1 MSGSDARKWWAL
13 VAIAASVLVVGLD
26 LTVLSLALPV
36 LSAQLHASTSDL
48 QWFSAAYSLVL
59 AAALLPA
66 GLLGDRMGRKKLL
79 LIALVLFGISSAACA
94 FSTSSAELIAARAV
108 LGLGAAAIFPMS
120 IAVLPVLFTE
130 EERPRAIAVVMG
142 ATFIGYPVGPL
153 LGGWL
158 LDNFWWGSVFLINVP
173 VVVLALVAV
182 ALLMPESHGAR
193 ATGIDLPGIA
203 LSSLGLAS
211 LTYGFIKAGQ
221 DGWSD
226 ATAVAT
232 MVAGAVLLVA
242 FVAWERWITGR
253 GQPLIQLELFRSAG
267 FTWGTVLVTF
277 VSFAMF
283 GILFAIPQYFQ
294 EVLGF
299 DSFGSGLRL
308 LPLIGGMVVGMLAG
322 TRLQTPR
329 TKDGE
334 PVKAAPLGARPLVTV
349 GFAVMAAALAVG
361 AATKVTSGTGLAV
374 AWLTVAGLGLGLAMP
389 AAMNVALGALSPER
403 SGSGSAL
410 ITALR
415 QVGAT
420 IGVAVLGTVLLSGY
434 RSRLSLGHLPTVAAE
449 AVRSSVAG
457 GVAVARA
464 THSADLLI
472 MVRTAYVHGQDVMLA
487 VCAVIALA
495 SAVLALIFLPRRVA
509 VATPAGAAA
518 TPAGGPATTAG
529 APAAPTAPPVAA
541 DGTGAVGVAAADG
554 TARPVAAGLSSED
567 NQHHDRARRR

>member
-1 MSGSDARKWWAL
+1 MSASDARRWWAL

-36 LSAQLHASTSDL
+36 LAAQLHASTSDL

-66 GLLGDRMGRKKLL
+66 GLIGDRFGRKKLL
-79 LIALVLFGISSAACA
+79 LIALVLFGISSVACA
-94 FSTSSAELIAARAV
+94 FSHSSAELIAARAV

-142 ATFIGYPVGPL
+142 ATFLGFPVGPL

-173 VVVLALVAV
+173 VAVLAVLAV
-182 ALLMPESHGAR
+182 AALMPESYGAR
-193 ATGIDLPGIA
+193 TTSFDIPGIV

-221 DGWSD
+221 DGWGD
-226 ATAVAT
+226 TTAVVT
-232 MVAGAVLLVA
+232 IVAGAVILVA
-242 FVAWERWITGR
+242 FVAWERWITSRG

-267 FTWGTVLVTF
+267 FTWGTMLATF

-283 GILFAIPQYFQ
+283 GILFAMPQYFQ

-299 DSFGSGLRL
+299 DSFGSGLRM

-322 TRLQTPR
+322 TRLQTAR
-329 TKDGE
+329 KAADGE
-334 PVKAAPLGARPLVTV
+334 PAKAAPLGAKPLVTA
-349 GFAVMAAALAVG
+349 GFTVMAAALAVG
-361 AATKVTSGTGLAV
+361 AATRVTSGTGFAV
-374 AWLTVAGLGLGLAMP
+374 AWFAVAGLGLGLALP
-389 AAMNVALGALSPER
+389 AAMNAALGALSTER

-434 RSRLSLGHLPTVAAE
+434 RSHLSLGGLPAVAAD

-457 GVAVARA
+457 GVAVAHA
-464 THSADLLI
+464 AHSPALLV
-472 MVRTAYVHGQDVMLA
+472 MVRSAYVHGLDIMLA
-487 VCAVIALA
+487 VCAVIAIT
-495 SAVLALIFLPRRVA
+495 SALLALIFLPRR
-509 VATPAGAAA
+509 AAA
-518 TPAGGPATTAG
+518 SV
-529 APAAPTAPPVAA
+529 PAAPAGPAPSADGLAVTAVTP
-541 DGTGAVGVAAADG
+541 DGTGLPGMTAAAG
-554 TARPVAAGLSSED
+554 TARPVATGPGSGE
-567 NQHHDRARRR
+567 NQGHERDRHR

>member
-1 MSGSDARKWWAL
+1 MSGSDPRKWWAL

-36 LSAQLHASTSDL
+36 LSAQLHASTTDL

-59 AAALLPA
+59 AAALLLA
-66 GLLGDRMGRKKLL
+66 GLIGDRVGRKKLL
-79 LIALVLFGISSAACA
+79 LIALVLFGVSSAACA

-120 IAVLPVLFTE
+120 IAVLPVMFTE

-142 ATFIGYPVGPL
+142 ATFIGYPIGPL

-173 VVVLALVAV
+173 VVVLALLAV
-182 ALLMPESHGAR
+182 VFLMPESYGAR
-193 ATGIDLPGIA
+193 ATSIDIPGIG

-211 LTYGFIKAGQ
+211 LTYGLIKAGQ

-232 MVAGAVLLVA
+232 MLAGAVVLVG
-242 FVAWERWITGR
+242 FVFWERWISGR
-253 GQPLIQLELFRSAG
+253 KQPLVQLELFRSAG
-267 FTWGTVLVTF
+267 FTWGTLLTTF

-322 TRLQTPR
+322 TRLQTAR
-329 TKDGE
+329 TKGGE
-334 PVKAAPLGARPLVTV
+334 PAKAAPLGARPLVTV

-361 AATKVTSGTGLAV
+361 AATSVTSGTGLAV
-374 AWLTVAGLGLGLAMP
+374 AWLAVAGLGLGLAMP
-389 AAMNVALGALSPER
+389 AAMNVALGALSTER

-434 RSRLSLGHLPTVAAE
+434 RSRLSLGHLPAVAAD

-457 GVAVARA
+457 GVVVAHA
-464 THSADLLI
+464 THSADLLV

-495 SAVLALIFLPRRVA
+495 SAVLALIFLPRRA
-509 VATPAGAAA
+509 AAA
-518 TPAGGPATTAG
+518 TTATQAAPAGRSPADST
-529 APAAPTAPPVAA
+529 PQPVA
-541 DGTGAVGVAAADG
+541 TGPGSG
-554 TARPVAAGLSSED
+554 D
-567 NQHHDRARRR
+567 NQGHERDRHR